1 MPLYIVQS
9 EEGSGIPGIPSVFA
23 DKNEA
28 EAFYKDAWRDAWSGP
43 SYTSYEALTKEKQAE
58 VDEIMAGDF
67 DQDWP
72 EDGGVRMWVLGD
84 NEVPDDIAIIPRSDA
99 HEFQVM
105 CSACL
110 NEPFDV
116 DLDVCEEDE

>member
-1 MPLYIVQS
+1 VTLYIVQA

-23 DKNEA
+23 SRADA
-28 EAFYKDAWRDAWSGP
+28 DALYKDLWRDAFAGHRGYANVSK
-43 SYTSYEALTKEKQAE
+43 ERKAEIDALMERDYFE
-58 VDEIMAGDF
+58 EN
-67 DQDWP
+67 WP
-72 EDGGVRMWVLGD
+72 EDGGVRMWALLD
-84 NEVPDDIAIIPRSDA
+84 SEVPDDIAIIPRSDA
-99 HEFQVM
+99 HEFGVM